1 LFKPRKGYHHAQPE
15 LFPGPQQFCCPG
27 RGLGISCSEIGI
39 PDSSE
44 LTVTSLGGVS
54 DILDRGD
61 PPATPPKEKIEMFR
75 SVTEVTA
82 AKYKLLQN

>member
-1 LFKPRKGYHHAQPE
+1 LFKPRKVYQHTQPE
-15 LFPGPQQFCCPG
+15 LFPDPQQFCCPG

-54 DILDRGD
+54 GVLDPED

-75 SVTEVTA
+75 SVTDVRVAYRRNE
-82 AKYKLLQN
+82 N